1 MIPEI
6 HQDPQISS
14 PPERKAARRT
24 PRAILRRVRH
34 ALEQRGA
41 SVKSLLIVA
50 IVGFAGSTQV
60 FSNVLSVLVL
70 LGIVLY
76 EFQKRIDQGLPLMQM
91 AAMMGVMQWTLGPLL
106 AFRSSLLDGR
116 YAMYVDEAT
125 YFSYAL
131 PGAAAYVFG
140 LLAVGSSI
148 RQREIL
154 RFVRRDHFMTIGWV
168 LSGIALAGRLAAPS
182 VPGGLAF
189 AVHLLSQLGYVG
201 TLYFLFSRSTHRWIW
216 VVISLVPLFKTTGES
231 AMFHDLI
238 LWMGLLFCYWY
249 GMRKR
254 DPLPKAGFLL
264 GAALIL
270 FTIQAVK
277 QDYRAKVWNGQD
289 ASLVQQAAEFWTS
302 DEPATRDEIMAN
314 VITRLN
320 QGWIISAVLR
330 HVPDEEPYANG
341 ETLENAVSA
350 AFLPRILAGNK
361 AKAGGQTNFRR
372 FTGLDLADSTSMA
385 ISPLG
390 EAYANFGRVGGIA
403 LMLGFGLAFASFYAF
418 CLRHSVIHPTFLF
431 WVPMIFYQAIKA
443 ETEFVTVLNQVTKGS
458 IVAFGLYWLI
468 DTKFFPSALRKPKV
482 LKKLKEPRAARR
494 SATAG

>member
-1 MIPEI
+1 MSSEI
-6 HQDPQISS
+6 HQDPQSPL
-14 PPERKAARRT
+14 PPERAAARRN
-24 PRAILRRVRH
+24 PQAILRRVRH

-41 SVKSLLIVA
+41 SLESLFILA
-50 IVGFAGSTQV
+50 IIGFSGSTQV

-91 AAMMGVMQWTLGPLL
+91 AAVMGVLQWTLGPLL
-106 AFRSSLLDGR
+106 AFRSSLLEGR

-140 LLAVGSSI
+140 LLAVGSSV
-148 RQREIL
+148 RQREVL
-154 RFVRRDHFMTIGWV
+154 RFVRRDQFMTIGWV

-201 TLYFLFSRSTHRWIW
+201 TLYFLFSRSAHRWIW

-238 LWMGLLFCYWY
+238 LWMGLIFCYWY
-249 GMRKR
+249 GMQKR

-264 GAALIL
+264 SAALIL
-270 FTIQAVK
+270 FTIQAIK
-277 QDYRAKVWNGQD
+277 EDYRAKVWNGQD
-289 ASLVQQAAEFWTS
+289 ASLVQQAAEFWTR
-302 DEPATRDEIMAN
+302 DEPATRDETMAN

-330 HVPDEEPYANG
+330 HVPDEEPYVNG
-341 ETLENAVSA
+341 ETIQDAVSA

-468 DTKFFPSALRKPKV
+468 DTKCFPSALRKPKV
-482 LKKLKEPRAARR
+482 LKKLKESRAARR
-494 SATAG
+494 SAAAG

>member
-1 MIPEI
+1 MRPGS
-6 HQDPQISS
+6 HHDPQSPR
-14 PPERKAARRT
+14 PPERTAARRN
-24 PRAILRRVRH
+24 PQAILRRVRH

-41 SVKSLLIVA
+41 SVESLFIVA
-50 IVGFAGSTQV
+50 TVGISGSTQV

-91 AAMMGVMQWTLGPLL
+91 AALIGLLQWTLGPLL
-106 AFRSSLLDGR
+106 AFRSTFLEGR
-116 YAMYVDEAT
+116 YAMYVDETT

-140 LLAVGSSI
+140 LLAVGSSVH
-148 RQREIL
+148 QREIL
-154 RFVRRDHFMTIGWV
+154 RFVRRDHFMTIGWI
-168 LSGIALAGRLAAPS
+168 LSGIAMAGRLAAPS

-189 AVHLLSQLGYVG
+189 VVHLLSQLGYVG
-201 TLYFLFSRSTHRWIW
+201 TLYFLFSRNPYRWIW
-216 VVISLVPLFKTTGES
+216 VVTSLVPLFKTTGES

-254 DPLPKAGFLL
+254 DSLAKAVFLL
-264 GAALIL
+264 SAALIL

-277 QDYRAKVWNGQD
+277 QDYRTKVWNGQD
-289 ASLVQQAAEFWTS
+289 ASLVQQAAEFWTN
-302 DEPATRDEIMAN
+302 DKPVTRDEIMAN

-330 HVPDEEPYANG
+330 HVPDEEPYVNG
-341 ETLENAVSA
+341 ETIQDAVSA

-361 AKAGGQTNFRR
+361 AKSGGQTNFRR

-403 LMLGFGLAFASFYAF
+403 LMLGFGLAFASFYTF

-431 WVPMIFYQAIKA
+431 WIPMIFYQAIKA

-482 LKKLKEPRAARR
+482 LKKNKEPRTARR